1 MGISLNSN
9 PAGGCANIIDESPII
24 GIDTEMLIEMS
35 KEVSISTP
43 HEKLNFL
50 VFPIIT
56 YLLRVIQLFL
66 CKYEE
71 IVYFLNA

>member
-1 MGISLNSN
+1 
-9 PAGGCANIIDESPII
+9 
-24 GIDTEMLIEMS
+24 MLIEMS

-56 YLLRVIQLFL
+56 YLLWVIQLFL